1 MLGQQGWLGLDGSV
15 DGENYGVHCQDLV
28 PARSPSGLDIRQVT
42 YFLKL
47 SFLICKMGSVCL
59 GMGAPLL
66 TSLLYSLLGR
76 GCLWSVLY
84 SDWGEAGMLALLC
97 PKGFENGSPGPTL
110 CVVTFLVLV
119 ST

>member
-1 MLGQQGWLGLDGSV
+1 MGSTV
-15 DGENYGVHCQDLV
+15 RIQFQPGPLL
-28 PARSPSGLDIRQVT
+28 ALTSGKSHISLN
-42 YFLKL
+42 L

-97 PKGFENGSPGPTL
+97 PKGFENSSPGPTL